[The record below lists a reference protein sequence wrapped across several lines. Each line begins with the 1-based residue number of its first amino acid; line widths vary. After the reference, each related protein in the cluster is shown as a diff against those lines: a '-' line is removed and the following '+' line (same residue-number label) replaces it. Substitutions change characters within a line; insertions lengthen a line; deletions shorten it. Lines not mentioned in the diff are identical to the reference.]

1 MLSMKVKICGIT
13 NLEDARF
20 AIKNGADALGFLV
33 DVPEA
38 SEIKRITKKAA
49 KNIISQVPKNIW
61 TFVLTISKNY
71 LDIINLC
78 RELNCTHVQI
88 IEDIPSKDLIK
99 IKNSIPN
106 LKIVK
111 AICVTSKSAIS
122 KAVRYSKVSDYIL
135 LDSRIKGQR
144 GGTGKTHNWVISEE
158 IVKTINK
165 PVFLAGG
172 LSPDNVESAI
182 SKVKPFGVD
191 VDTKLEKEPGKK
203 DYDKVREFIKI
214 AKNKV

>member
-1 MLSMKVKICGIT
+1 MKVKICGIT
-13 NLEDARF
+13 NLEDAQF

-38 SEIKRITKKAA
+38 REIKRITKNAA
-49 KNIISQVPKNIW
+49 KNIISRVPKNIW
-61 TFVLTISKNY
+61 TFALTISKNY

-78 RELNCTHVQI
+78 KELNCTHVQI
-88 IEDIPSKDLIK
+88 IEDISLKDLIN

-111 AICVTSKSAIS
+111 AICVTDKSAIS
-122 KAVRYSKVSDYIL
+122 DAVKYSKVSDFIL

-144 GGTGKTHNWVISEE
+144 GGTGKTHNWNISKE
-158 IVKTINK
+158 IVKVVNK

-203 DYDKVREFIKI
+203 DYDKVKEFIKI
-214 AKNKV
+214 AKNNIK